1 MGLLLLSSPLRT
13 TNENVP
19 DAVLLVTTCHLTLS
33 IEPESKDPEV
43 AVPALFQREPLSIAS
58 NVTAVAETAGTLAEA

>member
-19 DAVLLVTTCHLTLS
+19 DAVLLETTCHLTLS
-33 IEPESKDPEV
+33 IVPLSKDPEV
-43 AVPALFQREPLSIAS
+43 TPPEFIPKSTFVNSFERNSS
-58 NVTAVAETAGTLAEA
+58 S